1 MKKTSFLYLA
11 ILALGMAGFIA
22 CNNTASSNAGDA
34 NATPAT
40 QTTTFADVDAMVADA
55 KATVKQISV
64 TDFKT
69 AYDNG
74 DEYVLLDVREQNE
87 YNGGYIPYCVLM
99 PRGVI
104 EFRIASESIWDNEG
118 LYAPTKD
125 ALIYVYCKKGSRGV
139 LAAKSLESMGYT
151 NVKNVD
157 GGFKAWK
164 AAYPDDVEVVEVPE
178 GGAAPAA
185 DEGGC

>member
-22 CNNTASSNAGDA
+22 CNSAESSNAGDA
-34 NATPAT
+34 NAAPAT
-40 QTTTFADVDAMVADA
+40 ETTTYANVDAMVAEA
-55 KATVKQISV
+55 KASIAQITVA
-64 TDFKT
+64 DFKA

-99 PRGVI
+99 PRGVL
-104 EFRIASESIWDNEG
+104 EFRISNESVWDNEG
-118 LYAPTKD
+118 LYAPEKD
-125 ALIYVYCKKGSRGV
+125 ALIYIYCKKGSRGA

-151 NVKNVD
+151 NVKNID
-157 GGFKAWK
+157 GGFNAWK
-164 AAYPDDVEVVEVPE
+164 VAYPDDVEVVEVPE